1 MRKIGY
7 LVLSVLIG
15 FCSCQHSTDRT
26 AMHTVMVAHPENSG
40 VKNGG
45 KISLPG
51 VIKEGQTVQVSFKTA
66 GQITHLNVREG
77 DYVKRGN

>member
-51 VIKEGQTVQVSFKTA
+51 VIKEGQTVQVSYPFKC
-66 GQITHLNVREG
+66 Q
-77 DYVKRGN
+77 RGGLCKKGATNRHP